1 MAERRM
7 LCKTI
12 IESDMFSSLPPDAQM
27 LYVRLNLAAD
37 DDGFVSNPRSIMR
50 LCGASD
56 DSMKLLLAK
65 KYVLTFEVGDD
76 FIFLIRHWKM
86 HNYIQKDRYRASVFK
101 NLLREVYYDEN
112 KAYSLAPGDGHVRC
126 LPAEGPSDALYTD
139 CIQDVS
145 KPDTQDRL
153 GKDSLEKDKD
163 RSDKSSTEEGDRKGR
178 AEAERIRH
186 FRTRADFFRRQ
197 GWDASSVYA
206 LAAREGITKGMIDGT
221 DGYG

>member
-1 MAERRM
+1 M

-139 CIQDVS
+139 CIQNVS

>member
-1 MAERRM
+1 M

-76 FIFLIRHWKM
+76 FIFLIWHWKM

-139 CIQDVS
+139 CIQNVS

-186 FRTRADFFRRQ
+186 FRARADFFRRQ

>member
-1 MAERRM
+1 M

>member
-1 MAERRM
+1 M

-12 IESDMFSSLPPDAQM
+12 IESDLFSSLPPDAQM

-37 DDGFVSNPRSIMR
+37 DDGFVSSPRSIMR

-112 KAYSLAPGDGHVRC
+112 KAYSLAPGDGHVPC

-163 RSDKSSTEEGDRKGR
+163 SIDKSSTEEGDRKGR

>member
-1 MAERRM
+1 M

-186 FRTRADFFRRQ
+186 FRARADFFRRQ

-206 LAAREGITKGMIDGT
+206 LAAREGITKEMIDGT

>member
-1 MAERRM
+1 M

-145 KPDTQDRL
+145 KPDTQDRS

-186 FRTRADFFRRQ
+186 FRARADFFRRQ

-206 LAAREGITKGMIDGT
+206 LAAREGITKEMIDGT